1 MSEKTEKSEE
11 ELKEMAKE
19 MASLMTRNIRDVTT
33 AITMN
38 IDYEKKHTVLAA
50 YGALY
55 AVCSY
60 FEIKLNTFGIT
71 PDAIQKAKDGAD
83 KYVIDVV
90 SAEKNTF
97 PIDKGEA

>member
-1 MSEKTEKSEE
+1 MSEKNKKSEE

-19 MASLMTRNIRDVTT
+19 MAALMKRNIRDVTT

-38 IDYEKKHTVLAA
+38 IDYDKKHTVLAA

-55 AVCSY
+55 SVCSY
-60 FEIKLNTFGIT
+60 FEIKLNSFGII

-83 KYVIDVV
+83 QYVLDVV
-90 SAEKNTF
+90 SAERNTF

>member
-1 MSEKTEKSEE
+1 MSDNEAKDEE
-11 ELKEMAKE
+11 QIKEMAKE
-19 MASLMTRNIRDVTT
+19 MAALMKRNIRDVTT

-38 IDYEKKHTVLAA
+38 IDYENKHTVIAA

-55 AVCSY
+55 SVCSY
-60 FEIKLNTFGIT
+60 FEIKLNSFGLT

-83 KYVIDVV
+83 KYVLDVI
-90 SAEKNTF
+90 SGELNAF